1 MLADEVVRRRLV
13 RYDDSD
19 DERDG
24 GGYAGATAPSELFGI
39 DADRGQV
46 FVVRSL
52 ANYDLERVVFDI
64 HVSVVDNG
72 LPPRRASSIDV
83 TSLSVVV
90 NATMP
95 YGGALMS
102 GGISNDDEI
111 GNNEDDDDDEGRVGL
126 LGLLTRR
133 AGLVAYIATA
143 VGIGCCL
150 AVAAPIGA
158 SVFVRRRRRS
168 RKRKETDDRLQESL
182 RSMLASDGV
191 GASSTSVCDVVK
203 GTTSTTTMM
212 TSPETA
218 NSISPY
224 HMRNGA
230 AKSMYRGTTD
240 GSGNGAIVGDFND
253 IGAEV
258 RFSLT
263 EMRPLLA

>member
-1 MLADEVVRRRLV
+1 MSATTADVIVVIIDQNDNAPNVIFPSRTNRTVHVPARAGTGYPVARIIARDPDFGDNGRLTYEIISVTVAAAADDAMLADEVVRRRLV

-95 YGGALMS
+95 YGGALIS

-143 VGIGCCL
+143 VGIG
-150 AVAAPIGA
+150 
-158 SVFVRRRRRS
+158 SQMEFHHN
-168 RKRKETDDRLQESL
+168 T
-182 RSMLASDGV
+182 
-191 GASSTSVCDVVK
+191 
-203 GTTSTTTMM
+203 
-212 TSPETA
+212 
-218 NSISPY
+218 
-224 HMRNGA
+224 
-230 AKSMYRGTTD
+230 
-240 GSGNGAIVGDFND
+240 
-253 IGAEV
+253 
-258 RFSLT
+258 
-263 EMRPLLA
+263 